1 MYNFPHTQQSDD
13 GAVAMKEPVGP
24 QILVVDDD
32 ASMVR
37 MLRHRLER
45 EGYRVASASNGE
57 EGLSLIRNE
66 VFNLVV
72 TDMKM
77 PKLRGDELAKAI
89 SQFNPEIPVIIMTAY
104 GEVGEAVK
112 LMQDGIFHY
121 VTKPFDVEE
130 LMGRIRKAL
139 DRHRTTTEVKQVR
152 TRIMN
157 RRKSDFIVGSCPKI
171 EELLTQIS
179 IVAQNDVPVIIYG
192 ESGTGKELVARAIH
206 YTGKRA
212 DRPFI
217 VENCGAIPENLIE
230 NELFGHV
237 KGAYTDAR
245 TDQKGLFEEA
255 HGGTLFLDEIGE
267 LPLALQVKFL
277 RVLQDGEFKRIG
289 STKSVKVDVRVIAAT
304 NKDLIQAIAEK
315 TFREDLFYRL
325 NVIPIH
331 IPPLRERK
339 EDIPLLINHFLQ
351 EFNKE
356 LGKGVEGFSPAA
368 IQKMMT
374 YQWPGNIRELKNKV
388 KQAMVLTRNNV
399 ITAEDL
405 FFHVPVSSNKF
416 QSFKE
421 AKREFEKEYISQVLR
436 ICQGNISQAARLAK
450 KDRKDFYDV
459 MKKYGIQPE
468 TFRKQAQQNQQ
479 QQATH

>member
-1 MYNFPHTQQSDD
+1 MN
-13 GAVAMKEPVGP
+13 EPTGSQV
-24 QILVVDDD
+24 LVVDDD
-32 ASMVR
+32 ASMQR
-37 MLRHRLER
+37 MLRQRLER
-45 EGYRVASASNGE
+45 EGYAVQTAPNGE
-57 EGLSLIRNE
+57 EGLDLIRKE
-66 VFNLVV
+66 VFNLII
-72 TDMKM
+72 TDVRM
-77 PKLRGDELAKAI
+77 PKLGGDELVRAVA
-89 SQFNPEIPVIIMTAY
+89 QFNPNIPIIVMTAF
-104 GEVGEAVK
+104 GEVDQAVQ
-112 LMQDGIFHY
+112 LMQDGVYHY
-121 VTKPFDVEE
+121 FTKPFDVEE
-130 LMGRIRKAL
+130 LVVKVKKAL
-139 DRHRTTTEVKQVR
+139 DKQITSTEARQVR
-152 TRIMN
+152 SKIMS
-157 RRKSDFIVGSCPKI
+157 RRKSDYIVGACPKI

-212 DRPFI
+212 DRPFV

-267 LPLALQVKFL
+267 LPVTTQVKFL

-289 STKSVKVDVRVIAAT
+289 STRPIRVDVRVIAAT

-325 NVIPIH
+325 NVIPVH

-339 EDIPLLINHFLQ
+339 EDIPLLINQFLND
-351 EFNKE
+351 FNKE
-356 LGKGVEGFSPAA
+356 LGKVVEGFSPAA

-374 YQWPGNIRELKNKV
+374 YQWPGNVRELKNKV

-468 TFRKQAQQNQQ
+468 AFRKQQHAG
-479 QQATH
+479 

>member
-1 MYNFPHTQQSDD
+1 MYNFPHTQKTGD
-13 GAVAMKEPVGP
+13 GAVAMKEPMGP
-24 QILVVDDD
+24 QVLIVDDD
-32 ASMVR
+32 ASMLR

-45 EGYRVASASNGE
+45 DGYTVMTAANGE
-57 EGLSLIRNE
+57 EGIGLIRQE
-66 VFNLVV
+66 VFNLVI
-72 TDMKM
+72 TDLKM
-77 PKLRGDELAKAI
+77 PKLRGDELARAVA
-89 SQFNPEIPVIIMTAY
+89 QFNPEIPVIVMTAY
-104 GEVGEAVK
+104 AEVNEAVK

-121 VTKPFDVEE
+121 VTKPFDVED
-130 LMGRIRKAL
+130 LMTKVKMAL
-139 DRHRTTTEVKQVR
+139 DKHRTLSEVKQVR
-152 TRIMN
+152 TKIIS
-157 RRKSDFIVGSCPKI
+157 RRKSDYIVGACGKI

-212 DRPFI
+212 DKPFV

-255 HGGTLFLDEIGE
+255 HRGTLFLDEIGE
-267 LPLALQVKFL
+267 LPLPLQVKFL

-289 STKSVKVDVRVIAAT
+289 STRPVKVDVRVIAAT

-315 TFREDLFYRL
+315 SFREDLFYRL
-325 NVIPIH
+325 NVIPVH

-339 EDIPLLINHFLQ
+339 EDIPLLINHFLTD
-351 EFNKE
+351 FNKE
-356 LGKGVEGFSPAA
+356 LGKKVDGFSPAA

-374 YQWPGNIRELKNKV
+374 YQWPGNVRELKNKV

-459 MKKYGIQPE
+459 MKKYGIAPE
-468 TFRKQAQQNQQ
+468 TFRKQAQQQS
-479 QQATH
+479 T

>member
-1 MYNFPHTQQSDD
+1 MYNFPHTPNSTTN
-13 GAVAMKEPVGP
+13 GAVTMNEPTGSQV
-24 QILVVDDD
+24 LVVDDD
-32 ASMVR
+32 ASMQR
-37 MLRHRLER
+37 MLRQRLER
-45 EGYRVASASNGE
+45 EGYAVQTAPNGE
-57 EGLSLIRNE
+57 EGLNLIRKE
-66 VFNLVV
+66 VFNLII
-72 TDMKM
+72 TDLRM
-77 PKLRGDELAKAI
+77 PKLRGDELVRAV
-89 SQFNPEIPVIIMTAY
+89 SQFNPNIPIIVMTAY
-104 GEVGEAVK
+104 GEVNEAVE
-112 LMQDGIFHY
+112 LMQDGIYHY
-121 VTKPFDVEE
+121 VTKPFDVED
-130 LMGRIRKAL
+130 LVLKVKRAL
-139 DRHRTTTEVKQVR
+139 DKQITTSEARQVR
-152 TRIMN
+152 NKIMS
-157 RRKSDFIVGSCPKI
+157 RRKSDYIVGSCPKI

-212 DRPFI
+212 DRPFV

-230 NELFGHV
+230 NELFGHM

-267 LPLALQVKFL
+267 LPTTTQVKFL

-289 STKSVKVDVRVIAAT
+289 STRPIRVDVRVIAAT
-304 NKDLIQAIAEK
+304 NKDLIQAIADK
-315 TFREDLFYRL
+315 SFREDLFYRL
-325 NVIPIH
+325 NVIPVH

-339 EDIPLLINHFLQ
+339 EDIPLLINHFLT

-356 LGKGVEGFSPAA
+356 LGKAVEGFSPAA

-468 TFRKQAQQNQQ
+468 AFRKQ
-479 QQATH
+479 QAS

>member
-1 MYNFPHTQQSDD
+1 MN
-13 GAVAMKEPVGP
+13 EPTGSQV
-24 QILVVDDD
+24 LVVDDD
-32 ASMVR
+32 ASMQR
-37 MLRHRLER
+37 MLRQRLER
-45 EGYRVASASNGE
+45 EGYAVQTAPNGE
-57 EGLSLIRNE
+57 EGLDLIRKE
-66 VFNLVV
+66 VFNLII
-72 TDMKM
+72 TDVRM
-77 PKLRGDELAKAI
+77 PKLGGDELVRAAV
-89 SQFNPEIPVIIMTAY
+89 QFNPNIPIIVMTAF
-104 GEVGEAVK
+104 GEVNEAVQ
-112 LMQDGIFHY
+112 LMQDGIYHY
-121 VTKPFDVEE
+121 FTKPFDVED
-130 LMGRIRKAL
+130 LVAKVKKAL
-139 DRHRTTTEVKQVR
+139 DKQITTSEARQVR
-152 TRIMN
+152 SKIMS
-157 RRKSDFIVGSCPKI
+157 RRKSDYIVGACGKI

-212 DRPFI
+212 DRPFV

-267 LPLALQVKFL
+267 LPVGTQVKFL

-289 STKSVKVDVRVIAAT
+289 STRPVRVDVRVIAAT

-315 TFREDLFYRL
+315 SFREDLFYRL
-325 NVIPIH
+325 NVIPVN

-339 EDIPLLINHFLQ
+339 EDIPLLINHFLND
-351 EFNKE
+351 FNKE
-356 LGKGVEGFSPAA
+356 LGKVVEGFSPAA

-374 YQWPGNIRELKNKV
+374 YQWPGNVRELKNKV

-468 TFRKQAQQNQQ
+468 AFRKQQHAS
-479 QQATH
+479 

>member
-1 MYNFPHTQQSDD
+1 MN
-13 GAVAMKEPVGP
+13 EPNGSQV
-24 QILVVDDD
+24 LVVDDD
-32 ASMVR
+32 ASMQR
-37 MLRHRLER
+37 MLRQRLER
-45 EGYRVASASNGE
+45 EGYAVQTAPNGE
-57 EGLSLIRNE
+57 EGLNLIRKE
-66 VFNLVV
+66 VFNLII
-72 TDMKM
+72 TDVRM
-77 PKLRGDELAKAI
+77 PKLGGDELARAVA
-89 SQFNPEIPVIIMTAY
+89 QFNPNIPIIVMTAF
-104 GEVGEAVK
+104 GEVNEAVQ
-112 LMQDGIFHY
+112 LMQDGIYHY
-121 VTKPFDVEE
+121 FTKPFDVED
-130 LMGRIRKAL
+130 LVAKVKKAL
-139 DRHRTTTEVKQVR
+139 DKQITSSEARQVR
-152 TRIMN
+152 SKIMS
-157 RRKSDFIVGSCPKI
+157 RRKSDYIVGACPKI

-192 ESGTGKELVARAIH
+192 ESGTGKELVSRAIH

-212 DRPFI
+212 DRPFV

-267 LPLALQVKFL
+267 LPVGTQVKFL

-289 STKSVKVDVRVIAAT
+289 STRPTRVDVRVIAAT

-315 TFREDLFYRL
+315 SFREDLFYRL
-325 NVIPIH
+325 NVIPVN

-339 EDIPLLINHFLQ
+339 EDIPLLINQFLND
-351 EFNKE
+351 FNKE
-356 LGKGVEGFSPAA
+356 LEKQVEGFSPAA

-374 YQWPGNIRELKNKV
+374 YQWPGNVRELKNKV

-468 TFRKQAQQNQQ
+468 AFRKQQHAS
-479 QQATH
+479 

>member
-1 MYNFPHTQQSDD
+1 MS
-13 GAVAMKEPVGP
+13 
-24 QILVVDDD
+24 
-32 ASMVR
+32 
-37 MLRHRLER
+37 
-45 EGYRVASASNGE
+45 
-57 EGLSLIRNE
+57 
-66 VFNLVV
+66 
-72 TDMKM
+72 
-77 PKLRGDELAKAI
+77 
-89 SQFNPEIPVIIMTAY
+89 
-104 GEVGEAVK
+104 
-112 LMQDGIFHY
+112 
-121 VTKPFDVEE
+121 
-130 LMGRIRKAL
+130 
-139 DRHRTTTEVKQVR
+139 
-152 TRIMN
+152 
-157 RRKSDFIVGSCPKI
+157 RRKSDFIVGQSAKI

-206 YTGKRA
+206 YTGRRA
-212 DRPFI
+212 DQPFV

-255 HGGTLFLDEIGE
+255 HDGTLFLDEIGE
-267 LPLALQVKFL
+267 LPLPLQVKFL

-289 STKSVKVDVRVIAAT
+289 STRPIKTDVRVIAAT
-304 NKDLIQAIAEK
+304 NKDLIQAISEK

-331 IPPLRERK
+331 LPPLRERK
-339 EDIPLLINHFLQ
+339 EDIPLLINHFLTA
-351 EFNKE
+351 FNKE
-356 LGKGVEGFSPAA
+356 LGKSVEGFSPAA

-374 YQWPGNIRELKNKV
+374 YQWQGNIRELKNKV

-416 QSFKE
+416 QSFRE

-468 TFRKQAQQNQQ
+468 AFRKQ
-479 QQATH
+479 QAG

>member
-1 MYNFPHTQQSDD
+1 
-13 GAVAMKEPVGP
+13 MKEPSGP
-24 QILVVDDD
+24 QVLVVDDD
-32 ASMVR
+32 PSMQR
-37 MLRHRLER
+37 MLKTRLER
-45 EGYRVASASNGE
+45 EGFHVVAANDGN
-57 EGLSLIRNE
+57 EGLELIRKQ
-66 VFNLVV
+66 VFNLVI

-77 PKLRGDELAKAI
+77 PKLKGDELARSITK
-89 SQFNPEIPVIIMTAY
+89 FNPDIPVIIMTAY
-104 GEVGEAVK
+104 GEVDEAVR
-112 LMQDGIFHY
+112 LMRDGVYHY
-121 VTKPFDVEE
+121 LTKPFDVEDLVE
-130 LMGRIRKAL
+130 KVQKAVE
-139 DRHRTTTEVKQVR
+139 HQRTTTEVNEVR
-152 TRIMN
+152 SKIMS
-157 RRKSDFIVGSCPKI
+157 RRKSDFIVGSSGKV

-212 DRPFI
+212 DKPFV

-245 TDQKGLFEEA
+245 TDSKGLFEEA
-255 HGGTLFLDEIGE
+255 HSGTLFLDEIGE
-267 LPLALQVKFL
+267 LPLPLQVKFL

-289 STKSVKVDVRVIAAT
+289 STRPINVDVRVIAAT

-315 TFREDLFYRL
+315 SFREDLFYRL

-331 IPPLRERK
+331 LPPLRERK
-339 EDIPLLINHFLQ
+339 EDIPLLINHFLTD
-351 EFNKE
+351 FNKE
-356 LGKGVEGFSPAA
+356 LGKVVEGFSPAA

-374 YQWPGNIRELKNKV
+374 YQWPGNIRELKNKI

-468 TFRKQAQQNQQ
+468 AFRKQ
-479 QQATH
+479 QAG

>member
-1 MYNFPHTQQSDD
+1 MYNFPHTPNSTTN
-13 GAVAMKEPVGP
+13 GAVTMNEPTGSQV
-24 QILVVDDD
+24 LVVDDD
-32 ASMVR
+32 ASMQR
-37 MLRHRLER
+37 MLRQRLER
-45 EGYRVASASNGE
+45 EGYAVQTAPNGE
-57 EGLSLIRNE
+57 EGLDLIRKE
-66 VFNLVV
+66 VFNLII
-72 TDMKM
+72 TDLRM
-77 PKLRGDELAKAI
+77 PKLRGDELVRAV
-89 SQFNPEIPVIIMTAY
+89 SQFNPNIPIIVMTAY
-104 GEVGEAVK
+104 GEVNEAVE
-112 LMQDGIFHY
+112 LMQDGIYHY
-121 VTKPFDVEE
+121 VTKPFDVED
-130 LMGRIRKAL
+130 LVLKVKRAL
-139 DRHRTTTEVKQVR
+139 DKQITTSEARQVR
-152 TRIMN
+152 NKIMS
-157 RRKSDFIVGSCPKI
+157 RRKSDYIVGSCPKI

-212 DRPFI
+212 DRPFV

-230 NELFGHV
+230 NELFGHM

-267 LPLALQVKFL
+267 LPTTTQVKFL

-289 STKSVKVDVRVIAAT
+289 STRPIRVDVRVIAAT
-304 NKDLIQAIAEK
+304 NKDLIQAIADK
-315 TFREDLFYRL
+315 SFREDLFYRL
-325 NVIPIH
+325 NVIPVH

-339 EDIPLLINHFLQ
+339 EDIPLLINHFLT

-356 LGKGVEGFSPAA
+356 LGKVVEGFSPAA

-468 TFRKQAQQNQQ
+468 AFRKQ
-479 QQATH
+479 QAS

>member
-1 MYNFPHTQQSDD
+1 MS
-13 GAVAMKEPVGP
+13 
-24 QILVVDDD
+24 
-32 ASMVR
+32 
-37 MLRHRLER
+37 
-45 EGYRVASASNGE
+45 
-57 EGLSLIRNE
+57 
-66 VFNLVV
+66 
-72 TDMKM
+72 
-77 PKLRGDELAKAI
+77 
-89 SQFNPEIPVIIMTAY
+89 
-104 GEVGEAVK
+104 
-112 LMQDGIFHY
+112 
-121 VTKPFDVEE
+121 
-130 LMGRIRKAL
+130 
-139 DRHRTTTEVKQVR
+139 
-152 TRIMN
+152 
-157 RRKSDFIVGSCPKI
+157 RRKSDYIVGACSKI

-192 ESGTGKELVARAIH
+192 ESGTGKELVSRAIH

-212 DRPFI
+212 DKPFI

-255 HGGTLFLDEIGE
+255 HRGTLFLDEIGE
-267 LPLALQVKFL
+267 LPLPLQVKFL

-289 STKSVKVDVRVIAAT
+289 STRPIKVDVRVIAAT

-315 TFREDLFYRL
+315 AFREDLFYRL
-325 NVIPIH
+325 NVIPVN

-339 EDIPLLINHFLQ
+339 EDIPLLINHFLTD
-351 EFNKE
+351 FNKE
-356 LGKGVEGFSPAA
+356 LGKKVDGFSPAA

-459 MKKYGIQPE
+459 MKKYGIAPE
-468 TFRKQAQQNQQ
+468 TFRKQAQQQS
-479 QQATH
+479 T

>member
-1 MYNFPHTQQSDD
+1 
-13 GAVAMKEPVGP
+13 
-24 QILVVDDD
+24 VDDD
-32 ASMVR
+32 ASMQR
-37 MLRHRLER
+37 MLRQRLER
-45 EGYRVASASNGE
+45 EGYAVQTAPNGE
-57 EGLSLIRNE
+57 EGLDLIRKE
-66 VFNLVV
+66 VFNLII
-72 TDMKM
+72 TDVRM
-77 PKLRGDELAKAI
+77 PKLGGDELVRAVA
-89 SQFNPEIPVIIMTAY
+89 QFNPNIPIIVMTAF
-104 GEVGEAVK
+104 GEVDQAVQ
-112 LMQDGIFHY
+112 LMQDGVYHY
-121 VTKPFDVEE
+121 FTKPFDVED
-130 LMGRIRKAL
+130 LVVKVKKAL
-139 DRHRTTTEVKQVR
+139 DKQITSTEARQVR
-152 TRIMN
+152 SKIMS
-157 RRKSDFIVGSCPKI
+157 RRKSDYIVGACPKI

-212 DRPFI
+212 DRPFV

-267 LPLALQVKFL
+267 LPITTQVKFL

-289 STKSVKVDVRVIAAT
+289 STRPIRVDVRVIAAT

-325 NVIPIH
+325 NVIPVH

-339 EDIPLLINHFLQ
+339 EDIPLLINHFLND
-351 EFNKE
+351 FNKE
-356 LGKGVEGFSPAA
+356 LGKTVEGFSPAA

-374 YQWPGNIRELKNKV
+374 YQWPGNVRELKNKV

-436 ICQGNISQAARLAK
+436 ICQGNISQAARLAR

-468 TFRKQAQQNQQ
+468 AFRKQQHAS
-479 QQATH
+479 